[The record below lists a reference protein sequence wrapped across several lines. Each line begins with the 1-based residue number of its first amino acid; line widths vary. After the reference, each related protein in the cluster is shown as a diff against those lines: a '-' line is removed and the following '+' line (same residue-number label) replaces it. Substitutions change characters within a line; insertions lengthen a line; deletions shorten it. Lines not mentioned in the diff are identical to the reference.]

1 MVPRLVCSR
10 VRNEILPT
18 RNWLKGREGLVEFPE
33 WVARMLHEPL
43 EQRFYG
49 PHKNPVLS
57 LTARLFSG
65 DGFVVAA
72 SDR

>member
-1 MVPRLVCSR
+1 MVPWLVCRR
-10 VRNEILPT
+10 VRNGILPI

-33 WVARMLHEPL
+33 WIARMLHEPL

-57 LTARLFSG
+57 LARLFSG
-65 DGFVVAA
+65 DGFVVAV